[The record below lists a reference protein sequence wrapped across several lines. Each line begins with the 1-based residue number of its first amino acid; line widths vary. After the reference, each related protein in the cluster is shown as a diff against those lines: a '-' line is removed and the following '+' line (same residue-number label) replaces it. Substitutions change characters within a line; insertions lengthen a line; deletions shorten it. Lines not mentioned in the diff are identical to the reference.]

1 MSGYKTIR
9 CNNDVLRI
17 FCPDEL
23 GFKNAIIVEPIKQV
37 KEGVFQ
43 LYIMQI

>member
-23 GFKNAIIVEPIKQV
+23 GFKNVIIVEPIKQV

-43 LYIMQI
+43 MNIQLI